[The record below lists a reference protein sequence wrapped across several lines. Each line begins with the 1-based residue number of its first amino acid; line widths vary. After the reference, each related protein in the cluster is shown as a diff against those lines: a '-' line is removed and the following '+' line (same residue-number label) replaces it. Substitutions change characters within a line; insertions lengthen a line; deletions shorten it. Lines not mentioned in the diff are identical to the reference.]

1 MGRLLGLLL
10 LDRWVEGITGSDPNI
25 EAVGRNAELDEAS
38 VVDHMAGGRLVEGMA
53 DSIESGR

>member
-1 MGRLLGLLL
+1 MGRLLG
-10 LDRWVEGITGSDPNI
+10 RWVEGITGSDPNI

-53 DSIESGR
+53 ESIESGR